1 MGLGDDFTE
10 EKLNQMAQMSV
21 ENEIDDFDEGDFSE
35 ELSQLDSE
43 ADADF
48 DFDDSE
54 YTEMLAQINAEGEGD
69 AEENELMFDA
79 VAEFLAQAD
88 DSEKAELNTLVHQ
101 VLAEQ
106 YSENGNILLAQ
117 ADGELKESTNEDLD
131 AVAEFLA

>member
-1 MGLGDDFTE
+1 
-10 EKLNQMAQMSV
+10 
-21 ENEIDDFDEGDFSE
+21 
-35 ELSQLDSE
+35 
-43 ADADF
+43 
-48 DFDDSE
+48 
-54 YTEMLAQINAEGEGD
+54 MLAQINAEGEGD

-79 VAEFLAQAD
+79 VAEFLAQAG

-131 AVAEFLA
+131 AVAEFLAQLSTEELSRMTSLVETKSQELQSLEDDDSIELSQLDSENEGFDFDDYDEDMAF